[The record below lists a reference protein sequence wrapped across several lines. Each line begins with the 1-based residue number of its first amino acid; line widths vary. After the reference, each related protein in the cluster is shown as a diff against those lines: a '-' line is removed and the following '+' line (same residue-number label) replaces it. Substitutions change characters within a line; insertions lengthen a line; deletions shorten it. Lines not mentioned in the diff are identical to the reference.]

1 MPNFIFFKKR
11 TLMKTLGKDKNF
23 LSIPDE
29 FSTLEKS
36 RIVILP
42 APYEHTTSYI
52 KGTILGPEKILEASH
67 QVELYDEE
75 FDMELYR
82 DVGIATLEPL
92 DFTDLK
98 DDKAVELIYKTILD
112 LLKKDKFVVTIG
124 GEHTISIGAIK
135 AYSETYPN
143 LTILHFDAHSDLR
156 DEYEGNKYSHAS
168 ALARVYEFNKNL
180 VQVGIRAQ
188 DVEESK
194 FIRKNGIKTFYA
206 WEIKSGKY
214 KSWQD
219 AVVSELGENVYITFD
234 LDYFDPSVM
243 PAVGTPVPNGLYWD
257 ETIELIK
264 KVCQQK
270 NVVGFDIV
278 ELCPLP
284 GLEYP
289 NFTAAFFVNKLL
301 NIIFANKIKL
311 KN

>member
-1 MPNFIFFKKR
+1 
-11 TLMKTLGKDKNF
+11 MKTLGKDKNF

-36 RIVILP
+36 KIVILP

-52 KGTILGPEKILEASH
+52 KGTILGPEKLLEASH

-75 FDMELYR
+75 FDIELYR
-82 DVGIATLEPL
+82 SVGIATLEPV

-98 DDKAVELIYKTILD
+98 DEKAVEFVYKIVLE

-124 GEHTISIGAIK
+124 GEHTIAIGAIK
-135 AYSETYPN
+135 AYSEVYPN

-168 ALARVYEFNKNL
+168 ALARVFEFNKNL

-188 DVEESK
+188 DVEEAK
-194 FIRKNGIKTFYA
+194 FIKENGIKTFYA
-206 WEIKSGKY
+206 WEIKSGIHNKDGNP
-214 KSWQD
+214 WQD
-219 AVVSELGENVYITFD
+219 AIVSELGENVYITFD

-257 ETIELIK
+257 ETIELLK
-264 KVCQQK
+264 KVSKHK

-284 GLEYP
+284 GIEYP
-289 NFTAAFFVNKLL
+289 NFTAAFFTNKLL
-301 NIIFANKIKL
+301 NIIFANKIKS
-311 KN
+311 KD

>member
-1 MPNFIFFKKR
+1 
-11 TLMKTLGKDKNF
+11 MKTLGKDKNF
-23 LSIPDE
+23 LSIPEE
-29 FSTLEKS
+29 FSTLERSK
-36 RIVILP
+36 IVILP

-52 KGTILGPEKILEASH
+52 KGTILGPEKLLEASH

-75 FDMELYR
+75 FKIELYR
-82 DVGIATLEPL
+82 EAGIATLEPI

-98 DDKAVELIYKTILD
+98 DEKAVDLVYQIVLE

-124 GEHTISIGAIK
+124 GEHTIAIGAIK
-135 AYSETYPN
+135 AYSEIYPD

-168 ALARVYEFNKNL
+168 ALARVFEFNKKL

-188 DVEESK
+188 DVEEAK
-194 FIRKNGIKTFYA
+194 FIRENGIKTFYA

-214 KSWQD
+214 DKNGKTWQD

-257 ETIELIK
+257 ETMELLK
-264 KVCQQK
+264 KVSHQK
-270 NVVGFDIV
+270 NVLGFDIV

-289 NFTAAFFVNKLL
+289 NFISAFFTNKLL
-301 NIIFANKIKL
+301 NIIFANKVKA
-311 KN
+311 NN

>member
-1 MPNFIFFKKR
+1 
-11 TLMKTLGKDKNF
+11 MKTLGKDRNF
-23 LSIPDE
+23 LSIPEE
-29 FSTLEKS
+29 FSTFEKS
-36 RIVILP
+36 KIVILP
-42 APYEHTTSYI
+42 APYENTTSYI
-52 KGTILGPEKILEASH
+52 KGTILGPEKLIEASH

-75 FDMELYR
+75 FDLELYR
-82 DVGIATLEPL
+82 EVGIATVEPL
-92 DFTDLK
+92 DFTEFK
-98 DDKAVELIYKTILD
+98 DEKAVELIYNMVLE

-124 GEHTISIGAIK
+124 GEHTVAIGAIK
-135 AYSETYPN
+135 AYSEIYPD

-156 DEYEGNKYSHAS
+156 NEYEGNKYSHAC
-168 ALARVYEFNKNL
+168 ALARVFEFNKRI

-188 DVEESK
+188 DVEEAK
-194 FIRKNGIKTFYA
+194 FIRENGIKTFYA

-214 KSWQD
+214 NTNGKTWQD
-219 AVVSELGENVYITFD
+219 SVVSELGENVYITFD

-264 KVCQQK
+264 KVGSQK
-270 NVVGFDIV
+270 NVLGFDIV

-289 NFTAAFFVNKLL
+289 NFTSAFFTNKLL
-301 NIIFANKIKL
+301 NIIFANKIKS

>member
-1 MPNFIFFKKR
+1 
-11 TLMKTLGKDKNF
+11 MKTLGKDKNF
-23 LSIPDE
+23 LSIPED
-29 FSTLEKS
+29 FSNLENSK
-36 RIVILP
+36 IVILP

-52 KGTILGPEKILEASH
+52 KGTILGPEKLLEASH

-75 FDMELYR
+75 FQIELFR
-82 DVGIATLEPL
+82 EVGIATLEPI
-92 DFTDLK
+92 DFTELK
-98 DDKAVELIYKTILD
+98 DEKAVDAVYKIVLE

-124 GEHTISIGAIK
+124 GEHTIAIGAIK
-135 AYSETYPN
+135 AYSEAYPN

-156 DEYEGNKYSHAS
+156 DEYQGNKYSHAS

-188 DVEESK
+188 DVEEAK
-194 FIRKNGIKTFYA
+194 FIKENKIKIFYA

-214 KSWQD
+214 NKDGKTWHD
-219 AVVSELGENVYITFD
+219 VVISELGENVYITFD

-264 KVCQQK
+264 KVSENK

-278 ELCPLP
+278 ELCPLT

-289 NFTAAFFVNKLL
+289 NFTAAFLTNKLL
-301 NIIFANKIKL
+301 NIIFSQKIKA
-311 KN
+311 KD

>member
-1 MPNFIFFKKR
+1 
-11 TLMKTLGKDKNF
+11 MKTLGKDKNF

-29 FSTLEKS
+29 FSMLEKS
-36 RIVILP
+36 KIVILP

-52 KGTILGPEKILEASH
+52 KGTILGPEKLIEASH

-75 FDMELYR
+75 FDIELYR
-82 DVGIATLEPL
+82 EVGIATLEPL

-98 DDKAVELIYKTILD
+98 DEKAVELVYKFVLE

-124 GEHTISIGAIK
+124 GEHTIAIGAIK
-135 AYSETYPN
+135 AYSEIYPN

-168 ALARVYEFNKNL
+168 ALARVFEFNKNL

-188 DVEESK
+188 DAGEAK
-194 FIRKNGIKTFYA
+194 FIKENGIKTFYA
-206 WEIKSGKY
+206 WEIKSGLYNKDG

-257 ETIELIK
+257 ETIELLK
-264 KVCQQK
+264 KVSKDK
-270 NVVGFDIV
+270 NIVGFDIV

-284 GLEYP
+284 GIEYP
-289 NFTAAFFVNKLL
+289 NFTSAFFTNKLL
-301 NIIFANKIKL
+301 NIIFANKIKPRD
-311 KN
+311 

>member
-1 MPNFIFFKKR
+1 
-11 TLMKTLGKDKNF
+11 MKALGKDKNF
-23 LSIPDE
+23 LSIPEE
-29 FSTLEKS
+29 FSKLEKS
-36 RIVILP
+36 KIIILP
-42 APYEHTTSYI
+42 APYENTTSYI
-52 KGTILGPEKILEASH
+52 KGTILGPEKLLEASH

-75 FDMELYR
+75 FDLELYR
-82 DVGIATLEPL
+82 EVGIATLEPL
-92 DFTDLK
+92 DFTDFK
-98 DDKAVELIYKTILD
+98 DEKAVELIYKYVLE
-112 LLKKDKFVVTIG
+112 LLKMNKFVVTIG
-124 GEHTISIGAIK
+124 GEHTVAIGAVK
-135 AYSETYPN
+135 AYSEIYPD

-168 ALARVYEFNKNL
+168 ALARVFEFNKRI

-188 DVEESK
+188 DIEEAK

-214 KSWQD
+214 NSNGRTWQD
-219 AVVSELGENVYITFD
+219 AIVSELGENVYITFD

-264 KVCQQK
+264 KVSAQK

-289 NFTAAFFVNKLL
+289 NFTAAFFTNKLL
-301 NIIFANKIKL
+301 NIIFANKIKS
-311 KN
+311 KD

>member
-1 MPNFIFFKKR
+1 
-11 TLMKTLGKDKNF
+11 MKTLGKDKNF

-36 RIVILP
+36 KIVILP

-52 KGTILGPEKILEASH
+52 KGTILGPEKLIEASH

-75 FDMELYR
+75 FDIELYR
-82 DVGIATLEPL
+82 EVGIATLEPL

-98 DDKAVELIYKTILD
+98 DEKAVELVYKFVLE

-124 GEHTISIGAIK
+124 GEHTIAIGAIK
-135 AYSETYPN
+135 AYSEIYPN

-156 DEYEGNKYSHAS
+156 DEYERNKYSHAS
-168 ALARVYEFNKNL
+168 ALARVFEFNKNL

-188 DVEESK
+188 DVEEAK
-194 FIRKNGIKTFYA
+194 FIKENGIKTFYA
-206 WEIKSGKY
+206 WEIKSGLYNKDG

-219 AVVSELGENVYITFD
+219 AVISELGENVYITFD

-257 ETIELIK
+257 ETIELLK
-264 KVCQQK
+264 KVSK
-270 NVVGFDIV
+270 SRNIVGFDIV

-284 GLEYP
+284 GIEYP
-289 NFTAAFFVNKLL
+289 NFTSAFFTNKLL
-301 NIIFANKIKL
+301 NIIFANKIKRRD
-311 KN
+311 

>member
-1 MPNFIFFKKR
+1 
-11 TLMKTLGKDKNF
+11 MKTLGKDRNF
-23 LSIPDE
+23 LSIPEE
-29 FSTLEKS
+29 FSTFEKS
-36 RIVILP
+36 KIVILP
-42 APYEHTTSYI
+42 APYENTTSYI
-52 KGTILGPEKILEASH
+52 KGTILGPEKLIEASH

-75 FDMELYR
+75 FDLELYR
-82 DVGIATLEPL
+82 EVGIATVEPL
-92 DFTDLK
+92 DFTEFKK
-98 DDKAVELIYKTILD
+98 DEKAVELIYNMVLE

-124 GEHTISIGAIK
+124 GEHTVAIGAIK
-135 AYSETYPN
+135 AYSEIYPD

-156 DEYEGNKYSHAS
+156 NEYEGNKYSHAC
-168 ALARVYEFNKNL
+168 ALARVFEFNKRI

-188 DVEESK
+188 DVEEAK
-194 FIRKNGIKTFYA
+194 FIRENGIKTFYA

-214 KSWQD
+214 NANGKTWQD
-219 AVVSELGENVYITFD
+219 SVVSELGENVYITFD

-264 KVCQQK
+264 KVGGQK
-270 NVVGFDIV
+270 NVLGFDIV

-289 NFTAAFFVNKLL
+289 NFTSAFFTNKLL
-301 NIIFANKIKL
+301 NIIFANKIKS

>member
-1 MPNFIFFKKR
+1 
-11 TLMKTLGKDKNF
+11 MKTLGKDKNF

-36 RIVILP
+36 KIVILP

-52 KGTILGPEKILEASH
+52 KGTILGPEKLIEASH

-75 FDMELYR
+75 FDIELYR
-82 DVGIATLEPL
+82 EVGIATLEPL

-98 DDKAVELIYKTILD
+98 DEKAVELVYKFVLE

-124 GEHTISIGAIK
+124 GEHTIAIGAIK
-135 AYSETYPN
+135 AYSEIYPN

-168 ALARVYEFNKNL
+168 ALARVFEFNKNL

-188 DVEESK
+188 DSEEAK
-194 FIRKNGIKTFYA
+194 FIKENGIKTFYA
-206 WEIKSGKY
+206 WKIKSGLYNKDG

-219 AVVSELGENVYITFD
+219 AVISELGENVYITFD

-257 ETIELIK
+257 ETIELLK
-264 KVCQQK
+264 KVSK
-270 NVVGFDIV
+270 SRNIVGFDIV

-284 GLEYP
+284 GIEYP
-289 NFTAAFFVNKLL
+289 NFTSAFFTNKLL
-301 NIIFANKIKL
+301 NIIFANKIKRRD
-311 KN
+311 

>member
-1 MPNFIFFKKR
+1 
-11 TLMKTLGKDKNF
+11 MKTLGKDKNF
-23 LSIPDE
+23 LSIPEE

-36 RIVILP
+36 KIVILP
-42 APYEHTTSYI
+42 APYENTTSYI
-52 KGTILGPEKILEASH
+52 KGTILGPEKLLEASH

-75 FDMELYR
+75 FDLELYR
-82 DVGIATLEPL
+82 EVGIATLKPL
-92 DFTDLK
+92 DFTDFK
-98 DDKAVELIYKTILD
+98 DEKAVELIYKTVLE

-124 GEHTISIGAIK
+124 GEHTVAIGAIK
-135 AYSETYPN
+135 AYSEIYPD

-168 ALARVYEFNKNL
+168 ALARVFEFNKRL

-188 DVEESK
+188 DIEEAK

-206 WEIKSGKY
+206 YEIKSGKY
-214 KSWQD
+214 DVDGRTWQD

-257 ETIELIK
+257 ETMELIK
-264 KVCQQK
+264 KVSAQK

-289 NFTAAFFVNKLL
+289 NFTAAFFTNKLL
-301 NIIFANKIKL
+301 NIIFANKIKS
-311 KN
+311 KD

>member
-1 MPNFIFFKKR
+1 
-11 TLMKTLGKDKNF
+11 MKTLGKDKNF
-23 LSIPDE
+23 LSIPED
-29 FSTLEKS
+29 FSNLENSK
-36 RIVILP
+36 IVILP

-52 KGTILGPEKILEASH
+52 KGTILGPEKLLEASH

-75 FDMELYR
+75 FQIELFR
-82 DVGIATLEPL
+82 EVGIATLEPI
-92 DFTDLK
+92 DFTELK
-98 DDKAVELIYKTILD
+98 DEKAVDAVYKIVLE

-124 GEHTISIGAIK
+124 GEHTIAIGAIK
-135 AYSETYPN
+135 AYSEAYPN
-143 LTILHFDAHSDLR
+143 LTILHLDAHSDLR
-156 DEYEGNKYSHAS
+156 DEYQGNKYSHAS

-188 DVEESK
+188 DVEEAK
-194 FIRKNGIKTFYA
+194 FIKENKIKTFYA

-214 KSWQD
+214 NKDGKTWHD
-219 AVVSELGENVYITFD
+219 VVISELGENVYITFD

-264 KVCQQK
+264 KVSENK

-278 ELCPLP
+278 ELCPLT

-289 NFTAAFFVNKLL
+289 NFTAAFLTNKLL
-301 NIIFANKIKL
+301 NIIFSQKIKA
-311 KN
+311 KD

>member
-1 MPNFIFFKKR
+1 
-11 TLMKTLGKDKNF
+11 MKTLGKDKNF
-23 LSIPDE
+23 LSIPE
-29 FSTLEKS
+29 EYSNFENSK
-36 RIVILP
+36 IVILP

-52 KGTILGPEKILEASH
+52 KGTILGPEKLIEASH

-75 FDMELYR
+75 FNLELFR
-82 DVGIATLEPL
+82 EAGIATLEPL

-98 DDKAVELIYKTILD
+98 DEKAIDLVYNTVLE

-124 GEHTISIGAIK
+124 GEHTIAIGAMK
-135 AYSETYPN
+135 AYSEFYPN

-156 DEYEGNKYSHAS
+156 DEYEGNKYSHAC

-188 DVEESK
+188 DVEEAK
-194 FIRKNGIKTFYA
+194 FIKENGIKTFYA

-214 KSWQD
+214 NKNGNDWKN

-234 LDYFDPSVM
+234 LDYFDPSVI

-257 ETIELIK
+257 ETIELLK
-264 KVCQQK
+264 KVCSQK

-278 ELCPLP
+278 ELCPLM

-289 NFTAAFFVNKLL
+289 NFTAAFFTNKLL
-301 NIIFANKIKL
+301 NIIFFNKIKS
-311 KN
+311 KG

>member
-1 MPNFIFFKKR
+1 
-11 TLMKTLGKDKNF
+11 MKTLGKDKNF
-23 LSIPDE
+23 LSIPEE
-29 FSTLEKS
+29 FSSLEKS
-36 RIVILP
+36 KIVILP

-52 KGTILGPEKILEASH
+52 KGTILGPEKLIEASH

-75 FDMELYR
+75 FDIELYKAA
-82 DVGIATLEPL
+82 GIATLEPL

-98 DDKAVELIYKTILD
+98 DEKAVEIAYKIALE
-112 LLKKDKFVVTIG
+112 LLKQDKFLVTIG
-124 GEHTISIGAIK
+124 GEHTIAIGPIK
-135 AYSETYPN
+135 AYSEVYPD

-168 ALARVYEFNKNL
+168 AIARVFEFNKNI

-188 DVEESK
+188 DALEAK
-194 FIRKNGIKTFYA
+194 FIKENGIKTFYA

-214 KSWQD
+214 NKDGKTWQD
-219 AVVSELGENVYITFD
+219 AIVDELNANVYITFD

-257 ETIELIK
+257 ETIELLK
-264 KVCQQK
+264 KVAESK
-270 NVVGFDIV
+270 NIVGFDIV

-289 NFTAAFFVNKLL
+289 NFISAFFTNKLL
-301 NIIFANKIKL
+301 NIIFANKIK
-311 KN
+311 NSN

>member
-1 MPNFIFFKKR
+1 
-11 TLMKTLGKDKNF
+11 MKTLGRDRNF
-23 LSIPDE
+23 LSIPEE
-29 FSTLEKS
+29 FSTFEKS
-36 RIVILP
+36 KIVILP
-42 APYEHTTSYI
+42 APYENTTSYI
-52 KGTILGPEKILEASH
+52 KGTILGPEKLLEASH

-75 FDMELYR
+75 FNLELYR
-82 DVGIATLEPL
+82 EVGIATLEPL
-92 DFTDLK
+92 DFTEFK
-98 DDKAVELIYKTILD
+98 DEKAVELIYNTVLE

-124 GEHTISIGAIK
+124 GEHTVAIGAIK
-135 AYSETYPN
+135 AYSEIYPD

-156 DEYEGNKYSHAS
+156 DEYEGNKYSHAC
-168 ALARVYEFNKNL
+168 ALARVFEFNKRI

-188 DVEESK
+188 DIEEAK
-194 FIRKNGIKTFYA
+194 FIRENGIKTFYA

-214 KSWQD
+214 NINGKTWQD

-264 KVCQQK
+264 KVSAQK
-270 NVVGFDIV
+270 NVLGFDIV
-278 ELCPLP
+278 ELCPLL

-289 NFTAAFFVNKLL
+289 NFTSAFFTNKLL
-301 NIIFANKIKL
+301 NIIFANKIKS

>member
-1 MPNFIFFKKR
+1 
-11 TLMKTLGKDKNF
+11 MKALGKDKNF
-23 LSIPDE
+23 LSIPEE

-36 RIVILP
+36 KITILP
-42 APYEHTTSYI
+42 APYENTTSYI
-52 KGTILGPEKILEASH
+52 KGTILGPEKLLEASH

-75 FDMELYR
+75 FDLELYR
-82 DVGIATLEPL
+82 EVGIATIEPL
-92 DFTDLK
+92 DFTDFK
-98 DDKAVELIYKTILD
+98 DEKAVELIYRSVLE
-112 LLKKDKFVVTIG
+112 LLKNDKFVVTIG
-124 GEHTISIGAIK
+124 GEHTVAIGAIK
-135 AYSETYPN
+135 AYSEIYPD

-168 ALARVYEFNKNL
+168 ALARVFEFNKRI

-188 DVEESK
+188 DIEESK

-214 KSWQD
+214 NINERTWQD

-264 KVCQQK
+264 KVSSQK

-289 NFTAAFFVNKLL
+289 NFTAAFLTNKFL
-301 NIIFANKIKL
+301 NIIFANKIKS
-311 KN
+311 KD